1 VLLDLHSFKSPGVP
15 FAFIG
20 PRDNAGPLEPFAHA
34 AREEALARRLGVGR
48 VVDGWLE
55 TYAAGVARRQALA
68 ASLPDAQLDL
78 DPRYGIGTTEY
89 MRSVGGWGVTLEC
102 GRHDDPA
109 APEVGYRAILNTL
122 AHLGLIDA
130 PDPAPASDVETLHL
144 CDVVDRWMRAIY
156 S

>member
-1 VLLDLHSFKSPGVP
+1 
-15 FAFIG
+15 
-20 PRDNAGPLEPFAHA
+20 
-34 AREEALARRLGVGR
+34 
-48 VVDGWLE
+48 
-55 TYAAGVARRQALA
+55 LA

-122 AHLGLIDA
+122 AHSG
-130 PDPAPASDVETLHL
+130 
-144 CDVVDRWMRAIY
+144 
-156 S
+156 